1 MEFRK
6 AGTQDIDRILE
17 IYSESREFMR
27 STGNLYQWGNGYP
40 ERELIEEDIQGG
52 NFYIAEEEGEI
63 SAVFAMLDGP
73 DETYLVIKDG
83 QWLNS
88 EPYGVIHRI
97 AVAKK
102 GNGIVSECF
111 KFAFERYGN
120 IRIDTHKDNLPMQ
133 KALIKNGFSYC
144 GIIFLKNGDE
154 RIAFQKI

>member
-6 AGTQDIDRILE
+6 AKNQDIDRILE

-27 STGNLYQWGNGYP
+27 SVGNLYQWGNGYP
-40 ERELIEEDIQGG
+40 NRELIEEDIQGG
-52 NFYIAEEEGEI
+52 NFYILENEGEI

-102 GNGIVSECF
+102 GKGIVSECF

-133 KALIKNGFSYC
+133 KALIKNGFSRC

>member
-1 MEFRK
+1 MKFRK
-6 AGTQDIDRILE
+6 AEFQDIDRILE

-27 STGNLYQWGNGYP
+27 STGNLYQWAGGYP
-40 ERELIEEDIQGG
+40 GREVIEEDIQDG
-52 NFYIAEEEGEI
+52 NFYILEDEGDI
-63 SAVFAMLDGP
+63 AAIFAMLEGP
-73 DETYLVIKDG
+73 DETYLIIKDG

-102 GNGIVSECF
+102 GRGIVSECF

-120 IRIDTHKDNLPMQ
+120 IRIDTHKDNIPMQ
-133 KALIKNGFSYC
+133 KALIKNGFSRC